1 MIFVVLYE
9 VHLADGTLIR
19 SLRHFSS
26 NRLQMDA
33 RHLHGHHRQP
43 KHHSVIALV
52 DATYAQ
58 AEQVYT
64 YLSVIASLSHTWDE
78 TRARTHVFF
87 SGALLM
93 IFNIASRICQPHLA
107 YSAMVFFD
115 VMSSA
120 ALMRVQKL
128 ACLFKQLACFCSYIS
143 YFPLLLRKMKKNDVV
158 RMAVFLPL
166 SGWRGG

>member
-1 MIFVVLYE
+1 MIFVPLYE

-19 SLRHFSS
+19 SVRHFSS

-43 KHHSVIALV
+43 KHHSVIAP
-52 DATYAQ
+52 TYA

-64 YLSVIASLSHTWDE
+64 YLS
-78 TRARTHVFF
+78 F
-87 SGALLM
+87 
-93 IFNIASRICQPHLA
+93 HLILRFA
-107 YSAMVFFD
+107 FVNPTLQIVQWFLFD
-115 VMSSA
+115 AMSSA

-128 ACLFKQLACFCSYIS
+128 ACLFKQLACVCSYIS
-143 YFPLLLRKMKKNDVV
+143 YFPLLLRKMKKHDVV

-166 SGWRGG
+166 SGWCHHHHHHHHHHPDVT

>member
-19 SLRHFSS
+19 SVRHFSS

-64 YLSVIASLSHTWDE
+64 YLSFPDKPSVP
-78 TRARTHVFF
+78 
-87 SGALLM
+87 ALLM

-115 VMSSA
+115 VMSST
-120 ALMRVQKL
+120 ALMSLQGSPYMVKRNSFFIVQFAL
-128 ACLFKQLACFCSYIS
+128 YRYIVCVGIRCIVGIIF
-143 YFPLLLRKMKKNDVV
+143 YDR
-158 RMAVFLPL
+158 
-166 SGWRGG
+166 